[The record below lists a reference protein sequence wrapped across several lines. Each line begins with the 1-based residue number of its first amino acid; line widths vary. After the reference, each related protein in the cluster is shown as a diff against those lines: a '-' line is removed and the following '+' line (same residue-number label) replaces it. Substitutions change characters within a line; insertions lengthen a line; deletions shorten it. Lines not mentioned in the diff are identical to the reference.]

1 MTPGSVRPQ
10 GGRGSIRA
18 SATFALAAV
27 MLLGACG
34 GTLQT
39 ASGVVLKVNGTS
51 LTQIDSFVLRTA
63 DGQVITFSVG
73 SIAFDQSSFPA
84 EHLREHQQ
92 LATPV
97 KVTYRMDGDTRVAIK
112 LEDAPTN

>member
-1 MTPGSVRPQ
+1 MTLGAL
-10 GGRGSIRA
+10 RGIA
-18 SATFALAAV
+18 PIALAAV
-27 MLLGACG
+27 LLCAGCG

-51 LTQIDSFVLRTA
+51 LSQIDSFVLRTA
-63 DGQVITFSVG
+63 DGQVITFTVG
-73 SIAFDQSSFPA
+73 PIAFDQSSFPP

-112 LEDAPTN
+112 LEDAPQN

>member
-1 MTPGSVRPQ
+1 MTLGAL
-10 GGRGSIRA
+10 RGFAPI
-18 SATFALAAV
+18 ALAGV
-27 MLLGACG
+27 LLLSACN

-51 LTQIDSFVLRTA
+51 LSQVDSFVLRTA

-97 KVTYRMDGDTRVAIK
+97 KVTYRMDGDTKVAIK
-112 LEDAPTN
+112 LEDAPQN